1 MILSRGSIAHAPPF
15 RPTTQRCWT
24 NLRFYIHPSSGGNHC
39 NLEDNADLFVMV
51 KYKLVHYSKFLLSTG
66 SHTNSHDCGW
76 TEALLQQLQGMYVIQ
91 PSFFLSQH
99 TKLAVFGFAPA
110 LTRHN
115 FSISPW
121 NSFAKPVRFWLAPA
135 QVWHRIRLKVY
146 EVKSS
151 LIRNVLI
158 SSL

>member
-1 MILSRGSIAHAPPF
+1 MFLSRGSIAHPSPF
-15 RPTTQRCWT
+15 LPTTQRCWKISNFT
-24 NLRFYIHPSSGGNHC
+24 HFKHPTWGDYNHC

-51 KYKLVHYSKFLLSTG
+51 KGFIVCRFSYKLPWLWMDWGAAPTVTR
-66 SHTNSHDCGW
+66 
-76 TEALLQQLQGMYVIQ
+76 YVIQ

-99 TKLAVFGFAPA
+99 TKLGFFGFAPA
-110 LTRHN
+110 QTRHN

-121 NSFAKPVRFWLAPA
+121 NSAAKPVRFWLAPA